1 VANETTIDVAQF
13 YQQAP
18 FPNYAEFQTKT
29 DLTDVIERNQFLK
42 DLKAT
47 IGFGSTFLEVGS
59 GTNNQVVAFDPTL
72 ESLVLGQDF
81 ATNNKITN
89 VTFLNADLFD
99 NPLKKNSF
107 DYVWCSGVLHH
118 TESSEKGF
126 DIISNWLKPE
136 GLMILGL
143 YNKYGRLRTNLRQII
158 YKLSFK
164 SHFGKKLFI

>member
-1 VANETTIDVAQF
+1 MNFIKDSIRKNLTLDSGIYRLSVANETTIDVAQF

-59 GTNNQVVAFDPTL
+59 GTSQLSLALATGTNNQVVAFDPTL

-89 VTFLNADLFD
+89 VTF
-99 NPLKKNSF
+99 
-107 DYVWCSGVLHH
+107 
-118 TESSEKGF
+118 
-126 DIISNWLKPE
+126 
-136 GLMILGL
+136 
-143 YNKYGRLRTNLRQII
+143 
-158 YKLSFK
+158 
-164 SHFGKKLFI
+164 